1 MGFDLVILAGAKND
15 KSLSEISKEKY
26 EALINLNERALI
38 DYVVETFKDIKVID
52 KIIIVGPKSIA
63 NRFDD
68 VSYVPGQDSLIDSIK
83 AGLEL
88 VESEYSMIATADIP
102 LISVEAIEAFLS
114 ECSLDEADFY
124 YPIIPKESIKRR
136 FSKVKGTFINL
147 VEGDFTGGNIFLLR
161 KDSLLGLENF
171 LEKTL
176 KWRKKPWK
184 LAYLLGFRFIIKLLT
199 GQLSLP
205 LIEEEVYNLTNYKG
219 KAVIM
224 DYPEIGFD
232 IDNEIEYRIMK
243 KQM

>member
-1 MGFDLVILAGAKND
+1 MGFDLVILAGAKNN

-26 EALINLNERALI
+26 EALINLNDKRLI
-38 DYVVETFKDIKVID
+38 DYVVDTFKEVEVID
-52 KIIIVGPKSIA
+52 KLIIVGPTDITDC
-63 NRFDD
+63 FDD
-68 VSYVPGQDSLIDSIK
+68 VIYVARQDSLINSIK

-102 LISVEAIEAFLS
+102 LITVEAVEAFLAK
-114 ECSLDEADFY
+114 CSLDKADFY
-124 YPIIPKESIKRR
+124 YPIITKESIKRR
-136 FSKVKGTFINL
+136 FSRIKGTFINL

-161 KDSLLGLENF
+161 KDAILGLENF
-171 LEKTL
+171 LKKILT
-176 KWRKKPWK
+176 WRKKPWK

-219 KAVIM
+219 KAIIM

-232 IDNEIEYRIMK
+232 IDNRIEYEIVK
-243 KQM
+243 KEM